1 MALPAHSFKNHHVIV
16 WEEWRNIFPS
26 FKILFCQTERSEAGF
41 TRCGNYGR
49 PGPFGVCP
57 LWMRGCG
64 KWQHHGELVQR
75 PKLRWSMLHACTSDT
90 LEWIQLRK
98 EKLKPLAKPGK
109 VDDGSEQRVKW
120 LQCRG
125 EQQLARCTT
134 VVGNSDRSKGGSFC
148 LDYVDSDHVNRHK
161 SEPPFGTPSSICDE
175 DNSQLITINISGMRF
190 QTAKST
196 LLRYPETLLGNVE
209 KRRPYYNSELR
220 EYFFDRHR
228 SSFEAILYFY
238 QSGGHLKRPDYIP
251 VDVFVRELRFFEI
264 GDSVI
269 EKFWEQEGYRKQEV
283 PLMPKNMLQR
293 RIWQIT
299 EHPDSSLLARIFAF
313 FSVFVIVLSTLSFC
327 LETLPELRYVGNG
340 TIPDGLDA
348 DPSRLDSMNPFF
360 LIEVVCIT
368 WFTIEFL
375 LRISSCPSKLQFCK
389 SFLNVIDF
397 IAILPFF
404 INLALSNES
413 ASSMSFAVLRVL
425 RLVRVFRIFKLSRHS
440 RGLQILGRTFR
451 ASLQELCLLIFFLCI
466 GLVLFSSAIYF
477 AESGTKD
484 SKFTSIPAAFWYVVV
499 TMTTVGYGDLVPVAP
514 AGKFVGSLCAIVGV
528 LVLALPVPVIVA
540 NFKHYYRLET
550 RLACMMNSL
559 ESDDDSPDCVNISQS
574 SDF

>member
-1 MALPAHSFKNHHVIV
+1 MDDQDRLECA
-16 WEEWRNIFPS
+16 
-26 FKILFCQTERSEAGF
+26 
-41 TRCGNYGR
+41 RCGCAVWGNDSTTAN
-49 PGPFGVCP
+49 
-57 LWMRGCG
+57 
-64 KWQHHGELVQR
+64 LVNDQN
-75 PKLRWSMLHACTSDT
+75 W
-90 LEWIQLRK
+90 
-98 EKLKPLAKPGK
+98 
-109 VDDGSEQRVKW
+109 
-120 LQCRG
+120 
-125 EQQLARCTT
+125 CTT
-134 VVGNSDRSKGGSFC
+134 VVGHSDRSKGDSFC

-161 SEPPFGTPSSICDE
+161 SEPPFGTRSPVCDE

-283 PLMPKNMLQR
+283 PLMPKHMLQR

-327 LETLPELRYVGNG
+327 LETLPELRHAGNG

-375 LRISSCPSKLQFCK
+375 LRICSCPSKLQF
-389 SFLNVIDF
+389 S
-397 IAILPFF
+397 
-404 INLALSNES
+404 LSNES

-559 ESDDDSPDCVNISQS
+559 ESDDDAPDCVNISQS
-574 SDF
+574 SDL

>member
-1 MALPAHSFKNHHVIV
+1 MALPAHSFKNHHVSFAVDVNGKIFFHFSKSSFIKQKNTQSQASLD
-16 WEEWRNIFPS
+16 EEIMDDQDR
-26 FKILFCQTERSEAGF
+26 LECA
-41 TRCGNYGR
+41 RCGCAVWGNDSTTAN
-49 PGPFGVCP
+49 
-57 LWMRGCG
+57 L
-64 KWQHHGELVQR
+64 
-75 PKLRWSMLHACTSDT
+75 
-90 LEWIQLRK
+90 
-98 EKLKPLAKPGK
+98 LAVMFKFLDPSPTARY
-109 VDDGSEQRVKW
+109 DAVKN
-120 LQCRG
+120 RSVS
-125 EQQLARCTT
+125 CTT
-134 VVGNSDRSKGGSFC
+134 VVGHSDRSKGDSFC

-161 SEPPFGTPSSICDE
+161 SEPPFGTRSPVCDE

-283 PLMPKNMLQR
+283 PLMPKHMLQR

-327 LETLPELRYVGNG
+327 LETLPELRHAGNG

-375 LRISSCPSKLQFCK
+375 LRICSCPSKLQFCK

-559 ESDDDSPDCVNISQS
+559 ESDDDAPDCVNISQS
-574 SDF
+574 SDL